1 MSKFYT
7 GKDGTLS
14 IAGTSQVKVTNWSVQ
29 AELDMLETT
38 TLGDNDRAYTP
49 GIRSYSGSATLL
61 YYEDGAGRNDAATQ
75 IKRVI
80 STGAPSDSPIALI
93 LGLGGKT
100 ITLNAFITN
109 ATYGA
114 SVGEVVNAQ
123 ISFRGSGAV
132 TGVAI

>member
-75 IKRVI
+75 IKRVN

-114 SVGEVVNAQ
+114 NVGEVVNAQ

-132 TGVAI
+132 TGVAV

>member
-61 YYEDGAGRNDAATQ
+61 YYEDGASRNDAATQ

-80 STGAPSDSPIALI
+80 STGAPSDSPIAFI
-93 LGLGGKT
+93 LGLGGRT
-100 ITLNAFITN
+100 ITLNAFITS

>member
-14 IAGTSQVKVTNWSVQ
+14 IAGTSQVKVTNWSLQ
-29 AELDMLETT
+29 AELEMLETT
-38 TLGDNDRAYTP
+38 TLGDDDRAYTP

-100 ITLNAFITN
+100 ITLNAFITS
-109 ATYGA
+109 AVYGA

-123 ISFRGSGAV
+123 ISFQGSGAV
-132 TGVAI
+132 TGVAV